1 MLVIITVNW
10 LEMHPATATSG
21 HCTANHSC
29 RVTTDLRL
37 NCNINNEVT
46 AGRLFLWSFPVLRR
60 GGTHTQNTRIQ
71 CPAKLFTTLTTTLE
85 LFLKRF
91 QDLRSVLQQLKT
103 HLWRYVPQYWMQ
115 VTYCVWVSPFHL
127 DRKLCTAINQLLTS
141 WNWHT
146 ISWFDGTSIFEIHVL
161 VEVLEGFIWSCR
173 LSQGSN
179 NNIYIYDV
187 CVSI

>member
-1 MLVIITVNW
+1 
-10 LEMHPATATSG
+10 MHPATATSG

-46 AGRLFLWSFPVLRR
+46 AGRLILWSFPVLRR
-60 GGTHTQNTRIQ
+60 GGTHMQNTRIQ
-71 CPAKLFTTLTTTLE
+71 CPAKLFSTLTTTLE

-91 QDLRSVLQQLKT
+91 EDLRSVLQQLKT
-103 HLWRYVPQYWMQ
+103 HLWRYVPQYSMQ

-146 ISWFDGTSIFEIHVL
+146 NFL
-161 VEVLEGFIWSCR
+161 VWWRFWKASSEVADFPRGLTI
-173 LSQGSN
+173 
-179 NNIYIYDV
+179 IYIYIWCV
-187 CVSI
+187 CIYLI